1 MERFSK
7 KVYFEIVPRRT
18 QQILMKIIEDKVE
31 PESVIISD
39 SWRAYL
45 GMLSN
50 HYANILVSF
59 NYILRY

>member
-1 MERFSK
+1 MFGLVERFSK

-18 QQILMKIIEDKVE
+18 KQVLMKIIEEKVE

-45 GMLSN
+45 GL
-50 HYANILVSF
+50 
-59 NYILRY
+59 LRLC